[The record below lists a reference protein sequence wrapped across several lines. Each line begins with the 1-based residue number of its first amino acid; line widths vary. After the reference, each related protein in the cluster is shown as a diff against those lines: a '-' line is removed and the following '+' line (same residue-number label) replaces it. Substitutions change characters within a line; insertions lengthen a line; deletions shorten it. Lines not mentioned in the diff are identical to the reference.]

1 MSTPTITDKA
11 GIAGGRLF
19 LLDQHPSSNQWMK
32 DSSIE
37 LSHGDV
43 VRVHDQ
49 TAGRGRLDRTWV
61 APAGQSLCLS
71 VYLQTP
77 DLLSHPERCG
87 LSAALAIHD
96 TLSELS
102 IQSQLKW
109 PNDIWVDQKKI
120 SGILLE
126 KTSDPAGIILGIGLN
141 VSIPQTVLDAAQ
153 LDRPATSILSQ
164 LNGAPPLDEVW
175 QLLRHALTVRLLQT
189 NDTAWPQQ
197 LAAWTR
203 HDALTGTSVTLRT
216 VTGLATGDYAGL
228 SPDGCLQLK
237 TDSGMVSFLAGDI
250 TRVTQT

>member
-1 MSTPTITDKA
+1 MSTPPITDKA
-11 GIAGGRLF
+11 GLAGGRLF
-19 LLDQHPSSNQWMK
+19 LLDEHPSSNQWMK
-32 DSSIE
+32 DPPIE
-37 LSHGDV
+37 LAHGDV
-43 VRVHDQ
+43 VRVHHQ

-141 VSIPQTVLDAAQ
+141 VSISQSDLDAAEF
-153 LDRPATSILSQ
+153 DRPATSILSQ

-175 QLLRHALTVRLLQT
+175 QLLRHALTFRLSQT
-189 NDTAWPQQ
+189 TESTWPQQ
-197 LAAWTR
+197 LEAWAR
-203 HDALTGTSVTLRT
+203 YDALTGTCVTLRT

-228 SPDGCLQLK
+228 SPDGRLQLK
-237 TDSGMVSFLAGDI
+237 TGSGMKSFPAGDI
-250 TRVTQT
+250 TRVTPT